1 MRIQIGLTT
10 LLIVLALVP
19 SSHSLDA
26 SLQQEQEKTY
36 PHIAEYIDKFELKTN
51 DLENTLNTQLHNIT
65 LGDIKTS
72 YAHLINSTVSISH
85 YGSEKKVE

>member
-1 MRIQIGLTT
+1 MRIQIALTT
-10 LLIVLALVP
+10 LLILLALVQ

-36 PHIAEYIDKFELKTN
+36 PHIVEYIDRFELKTN
-51 DLENTLNTQLHNIT
+51 DLENTLNGQLHTIT
-65 LGDIKTS
+65 LGDVKTS